1 MKENTKQS
9 APNELLIFIWKKRKL
24 LFFTAIGSGI
34 AGIVISL
41 LLPVLFES
49 TAIVFPTAT
58 STVSFSEQRNA
69 KANSMDF
76 GEEEHAEQL
85 LQILQSSRVKSR
97 IIQQFNLADV
107 YEIKPDA
114 KNFYYKLGKAYDEHI
129 SFERTRYGSIK
140 IAVLDKEPERAAV
153 IANKIVD
160 LIDTVKN
167 EMIKERTVP
176 AYDVNRRKMDKLNR
190 EKDLLIAQM
199 DSLGALGVVNAE
211 ARANLFS
218 ALNEA
223 KTPADRDYFRNK
235 IDVNIKYGAMYDALA
250 DLREFR
256 IEKLTI
262 QEMAYE
268 QSESDAFESFNHKFV
283 VEEAVASDKKAKP
296 KRMII
301 VLMITLASVIFMI
314 ITLLILER
322 MKELKKIA

>member
-1 MKENTKQS
+1 MEDQVKKS
-9 APNELLIFIWKKRKL
+9 ASNELLLFFWKKRL
-24 LFFTAIGSGI
+24 VLITSASLAFI
-34 AGIVISL
+34 AGVVISL
-41 LLPVLFES
+41 VLPVLYES

-85 LQILQSSRVKSR
+85 LQILQSSRIKSR
-97 IIQQFNLADV
+97 IIEQFDLAKV
-107 YEIKPDA
+107 YDLKPDE

-140 IAVLDKEPERAAV
+140 IAVLDEEPERAAE
-153 IANKIVD
+153 IANKIVL

-167 EMIKERTVP
+167 EMIKERTIP
-176 AYDVNRRKMDKLNR
+176 AYEVNRRKMEKLNR
-190 EKDLLIAQM
+190 ENENLIRRM
-199 DSLGALGVVNAE
+199 DSLSALGVVHSE

-218 ALNEA
+218 ALNES
-223 KTPADRDYFRNK
+223 KNPADREYFRNK
-235 IDVNIKYGAMYDALA
+235 IEVNLKFGALYDALA
-250 DLREFR
+250 DLRENR

-268 QSESDAFESFNHKFV
+268 QAESDAHENFNHKFV
-283 VEEAVASDKKAKP
+283 VEDAVASDKKAKP

-301 VLMITLASVIFMI
+301 VLLITLATVIFTLI
-314 ITLLILER
+314 SLLIAER
-322 MKELKKIA
+322 IKELKKIA

>member
-1 MKENTKQS
+1 MEDQVKKS
-9 APNELLIFIWKKRKL
+9 ASNELLLFFWKKRL
-24 LFFTAIGSGI
+24 VLITSASLAFI
-34 AGIVISL
+34 AGVVISL
-41 LLPVLFES
+41 VLPVLYES

-85 LQILQSSRVKSR
+85 LQILQSSRIKSR
-97 IIQQFNLADV
+97 IIQQFDLAKV
-107 YEIKPDA
+107 YDLKPDE

-140 IAVLDKEPERAAV
+140 IAVLDEEPERAAE
-153 IANKIVD
+153 IANKIVL

-167 EMIKERTVP
+167 EMIKERTIP
-176 AYDVNRRKMDKLNR
+176 AYEVNRRKMEKLNR
-190 EKDLLIAQM
+190 ENENLIRRM
-199 DSLGALGVVNAE
+199 DSLSALGVVHSE

-218 ALNEA
+218 ALNES
-223 KTPADRDYFRNK
+223 KNPADREYFRNK
-235 IDVNIKYGAMYDALA
+235 IEVNLKFGALYDALA
-250 DLREFR
+250 DLRENR

-268 QSESDAFESFNHKFV
+268 QAESDAHENFNHKFV
-283 VEEAVASDKKAKP
+283 VEDAVASDKKAKP

-301 VLMITLASVIFMI
+301 VLLITLASVIFTLI
-314 ITLLILER
+314 SLLIAER
-322 MKELKKIA
+322 IKELKKIA